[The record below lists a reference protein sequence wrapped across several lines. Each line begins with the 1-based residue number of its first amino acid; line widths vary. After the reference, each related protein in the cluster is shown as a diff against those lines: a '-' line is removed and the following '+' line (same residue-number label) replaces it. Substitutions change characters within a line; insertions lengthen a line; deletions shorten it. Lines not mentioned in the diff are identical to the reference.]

1 MQSVPFTTRAESLY
15 FACSPELGVV
25 SYGGCRDEALNN
37 LADEVRMLE
46 VDAGEGS
53 HAR

>member
-1 MQSVPFTTRAESLY
+1 MQSTPFTTRAESLY

-25 SYGGCRDEALNN
+25 SYGGCQDEALNN
-37 LADEVRMLE
+37 LAEDVRALE
-46 VDAGEGS
+46 LETGEEN